1 MSQLNTMRKKN
12 LIIEILF
19 LLIITVPS
27 FWILLNN
34 QYFSMHDDQ
43 HIARLF
49 LLDQAI
55 RQGYWFPRWV
65 DTLGYG
71 YGYPLFNF
79 YPPLIYYVAEFFHL
93 IGFSFIW
100 SIKLLVIFGYVA
112 GSLGMYGL
120 IKSVLNRSS
129 AILGAALYTYF
140 FYHSITSYVR
150 GALAEFFAITVLAYV
165 FWQLY
170 RLWKNPDVF
179 NAILFGIV
187 YGLLI
192 LTHPLIAFPT
202 LIFISIATIFYFF
215 FTLKRRILFVLYVG
229 LGMGISFVLSAF
241 FWLPSML
248 ERHYTLVDKIL
259 TGELAD
265 YKLHYIYSQ
274 QLWYSPWG
282 YGGSTPGL
290 ADGISFQLGK
300 LHILFVFIACTA
312 AIVYFLKRKK
322 VDLPLQFFIL
332 NFFLLSVSIFLSLGY
347 SSFVWDN
354 IHYLAYIQ
362 FPWRMLTF
370 ANIFIALVGASGVYF
385 VGQLIS
391 PQNKRNAVVF
401 ILSIALSLVV
411 VYRYS
416 PYFRPQQLI
425 STSDK
430 QRTAYDE
437 IAWRVSSTSYEF
449 VPKEVATKKTENNT
463 TTLAIEKKDVPA
475 SFYTVIKGRGDIM
488 KVEDAFGKK
497 KFNIRADEAMKI
509 RFNIFDFPG
518 WRAVLDGQEI
528 PIDSI
533 NKLKLISL
541 SIPAGSHSLTLSFQN
556 TPVRNIGN
564 FISFISFVLV
574 IFAILRSRNERRSSF
589 NITLPSQEM

>member
-1 MSQLNTMRKKN
+1 MGKKRW
-12 LIIEILF
+12 IIEILF

-34 QYFSMHDDQ
+34 HYFSMHDDQ

-49 LLDQAI
+49 LLDQGI

-65 DTLGYG
+65 DTLGFG

-79 YPPLIYYVAEFFHL
+79 YPPLIYYIAELFHL
-93 IGFSFIW
+93 AGFSFIW
-100 SIKLLVIFGYVA
+100 SIKMLVIFGYVA
-112 GSLGMYGL
+112 GSLGIYGFV
-120 IKSVLNRSS
+120 KSVLNKSS

-170 RLWKNPDVF
+170 RLWKNPNVF

-192 LTHPLIAFPT
+192 LTHPLIAFPA
-202 LIFISIATIFYFF
+202 LIFIGIATMVYFF

-229 LGMGISFVLSAF
+229 LGMCISFVLSAF
-241 FWLPSML
+241 FWIPSMF
-248 ERHYTLVDKIL
+248 ERRFTLIDRIL

-265 YKLHYIYSQ
+265 YKLHYIYPQ

-290 ADGISFQLGK
+290 GDGITFQLGK
-300 LHILFVFIACTA
+300 LHIVFVFIACVA

-332 NFFLLSVSIFLSLGY
+332 NFFLFSVSISLSLGY

-370 ANIFIALVGASGVYF
+370 TNIFIALVGTSGVYF
-385 VGQLIS
+385 IGQLIT
-391 PQNKRNAVVF
+391 PQYKRNVVVLV
-401 ILSIALSLVV
+401 LSIVLSLVV

-425 STSDK
+425 STSDE

-449 VPKEVATKKTENNT
+449 VPKEASTKKTAYGT
-463 TTLAIEKKDVPA
+463 TTLAIERKDIPKS
-475 SFYTVIKGRGDIM
+475 SFEIP
-488 KVEDAFGKK
+488 FGKATVK
-497 KFNIRADEAMKI
+497 EHKI
-509 RFNIFDFPG
+509 LFGLKEYEVDVAGQALFQLNTYYFPG
-518 WRAVLDGQEI
+518 WKVYIDGVETNVGYTNRLHLMQV
-528 PIDSI
+528 P
-533 NKLKLISL
+533 L
-541 SIPAGSHSLTLSFQN
+541 SSGRHTLVFVFSN
-556 TPVRNIGN
+556 TPVRNIADG
-564 FISFISFVLV
+564 ISVMGFLGI
-574 IFAILRSRNERRSSF
+574 ILFLGVRYFFRNS
-589 NITLPSQEM
+589 